1 MFMEIEFK
9 IRKSQM
15 SMGGKKSRNVK
26 NSLSKRQSG
35 IIMFDVVQVTK
46 EENYNKK
53 NQFQRNN
60 LKKNQTSKNS
70 TVAHSEIGP

>member
-1 MFMEIEFK
+1 MEIEFK

-15 SMGGKKSRNVK
+15 FMGRKKSRNVK
-26 NSLSKRQSG
+26 NSLPKRQSG

-53 NQFQRNN
+53 TQFQRNN